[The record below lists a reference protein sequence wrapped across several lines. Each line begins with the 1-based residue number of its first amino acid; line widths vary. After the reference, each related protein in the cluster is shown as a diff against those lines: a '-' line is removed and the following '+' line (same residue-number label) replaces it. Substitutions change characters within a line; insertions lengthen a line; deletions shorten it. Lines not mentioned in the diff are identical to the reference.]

1 MLAFLR
7 TPGPVRRFLLASLQS
22 SMGNAIGYVAL
33 LLLAYDHFRSPW
45 AVSLVLLADFLPAIL
60 LGPLFGALADRWSRR
75 MLVVGADVLRAA
87 AFAGLAFADSFASCS
102 RSRSSPGLGTA
113 LYHPAS
119 KAALAGL
126 AGKRAEDA
134 MGALVTIWSAASVAG
149 PALGAALLL
158 AVSTSVLLLL
168 NAATFLV
175 SALVLNRLALD
186 REETVH
192 GAVATSDNV
201 NLAIAAGELVTA
213 HEADVAIGH
222 GVRAGLRAAH
232 AVPGLSAIVGAGAA
246 ATLAFSLMNVAEPL
260 LATDEL
266 DAGEAGFALLVC
278 AFGIGS
284 TLGALRGRADV
295 RLLVGGLAGGGLA
308 LCASALAPSLARRRA
323 DVPRDRAVRR
333 SRDVDRPPARRAD
346 GARRDPRP
354 RLRPE
359 GLARLDRVLHGV
371 RRRRRHRV
379 ARAARGRCSRSR
391 AAGRCSSRALAALA
405 AAPSARAGRR
415 AGVRRAATGRRRR
428 QRATAASASTA
439 SSRWRGSRRM
449 WLCWLI
455 ERGATP
461 IASTGGALESSGTT
475 TRSSTGTDQGQRP
488 GSAGLGTSVLGSSRT
503 SATPNTQRQP
513 EA

>member
-1 MLAFLR
+1 M
-7 TPGPVRRFLLASLQS
+7 
-22 SMGNAIGYVAL
+22 
-33 LLLAYDHFRSPW
+33 
-45 AVSLVLLADFLPAIL
+45 LLADFLPAIL
-60 LGPLFGALADRWSRR
+60 LGPLFGALADRLSRR
-75 MLVVGADVLRAA
+75 KLVVGADLLRAA
-87 AFAGLAFADSFASCS
+87 AFIGLAFTDSFALVLVLALVA
-102 RSRSSPGLGTA
+102 GMGTA
-113 LYHPAS
+113 LYQPAS

-158 AVSTSVLLLL
+158 GVSTSVLLAL
-168 NAATFLV
+168 NAASFLV

-232 AVPGLSAIVGAGAA
+232 AVPGLSAVVGAGAA

-278 AFGIGS
+278 VFGDRLDARRAARPRRRA
-284 TLGALRGRADV
+284 TARRRPRRRRLGAVRVGCRAV
-295 RLLVGGLAGGGLA
+295 AGAG
-308 LCASALAPSLARRRA
+308 RA

-333 SRDVDRPPARRAD
+333 RRDVDRPPARRAD

-354 RLRPE
+354 RVRPE
-359 GLARLDRVLHGV
+359 GLARLDRVLHGL
-371 RRRRRHRV
+371 RRRR
-379 ARAARGRCSRSR
+379 ARSRRSAARGRCSRSR
-391 AAGRCSSRALAALA
+391 ASGRCSSPAVAALVLRQARVPA
-405 AAPSARAGRR
+405 AEPA
-415 AGVRRAATGRRRR
+415 
-428 QRATAASASTA
+428 
-439 SSRWRGSRRM
+439 
-449 WLCWLI
+449 
-455 ERGATP
+455 
-461 IASTGGALESSGTT
+461 
-475 TRSSTGTDQGQRP
+475 
-488 GSAGLGTSVLGSSRT
+488 
-503 SATPNTQRQP
+503 
-513 EA
+513 